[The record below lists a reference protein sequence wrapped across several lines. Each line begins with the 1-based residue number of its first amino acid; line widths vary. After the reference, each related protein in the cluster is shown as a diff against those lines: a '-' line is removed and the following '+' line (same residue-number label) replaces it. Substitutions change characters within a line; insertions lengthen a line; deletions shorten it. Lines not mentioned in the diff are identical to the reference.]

1 MNEEQLV
8 GYEGRGNDYG
18 ATLSEAPLM
27 GNSSNENKIRP
38 IQIDQLNRGYVV
50 RVGCHS
56 FAIADAPELI
66 AYLTTY
72 ISDPNKT
79 EKNWFA
85 GKLF

>member
-27 GNSSNENKIRP
+27 GNSSNENKIRQ
-38 IQIDQLNRGYVV
+38 IQLEQLNRGYVV
-50 RVGCHS
+50 RVGCQT
-56 FAIADAPELI
+56 FAIADSTELI

-72 ISDPNKT
+72 ILDPNKT
-79 EKNWFA
+79 EKKWFE